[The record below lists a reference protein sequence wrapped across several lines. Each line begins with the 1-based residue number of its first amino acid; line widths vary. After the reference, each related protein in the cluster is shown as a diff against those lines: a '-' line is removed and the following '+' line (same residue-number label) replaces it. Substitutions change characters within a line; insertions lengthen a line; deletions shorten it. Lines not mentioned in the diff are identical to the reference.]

1 MSEMKAPRSRAG
13 WQRRFLV
20 AVVGFLCLAYPV
32 EAAFDQDDWGAR
44 PVGMGGAFT
53 AIADD
58 SNAPLYNP
66 AGIVQVQWN
75 EVSAMYSDLFSGLTL
90 YSGNSTTGNDT
101 TTLSQSYLS
110 YVSKPSRF
118 GSFGISWANFNSTHL
133 YREDTVM
140 LTYAK
145 YLGDFIP
152 VLDNNWSIGVNAKYL
167 RHAFTLDAAT
177 VNDPVFQGGS
187 AASAM
192 TLDAGILWKP
202 EDGEFQGWR
211 VGLTGQNLT
220 NPNVGLQGEDRVPV
234 EGRLGL
240 AYQSKQMPW
249 LVPAL
254 DITTQAGVTQVDGGV
269 ESWLFNDSVGLRAG
283 GNNNE
288 ASAGVS
294 YYQSLS
300 KKTGFR
306 LDYSFTAPFTIE
318 GTTGSHRF
326 QLTVYF

>member
-1 MSEMKAPRSRAG
+1 MHYPR
-13 WQRRFLV
+13 QRRSLV
-20 AVVGFLCLAYPV
+20 LALLLLLLFARTDV
-32 EAAFDQDDWGAR
+32 LFAAFVEEDWGAR

-75 EVSAMYSDLFSGLTL
+75 ELSAMYSQLFTGLTL
-90 YSGNSTTGNDT
+90 YSGNTTTGNDISHLGQT
-101 TTLSQSYLS
+101 YLS
-110 YVSKPSRF
+110 YVSRPTPY
-118 GSFGISWANFNSTHL
+118 GSFGISYANFSATHL
-133 YREDTVM
+133 YREDTVD

-145 YLGDFIP
+145 YLGDFFP
-152 VLDNNWSIGVNAKYL
+152 VLDSAWAFGVNAKYL
-167 RHAFTLDAAT
+167 RHSFTLDAAT

-187 AASAM
+187 SASAM
-192 TLDAGILWKP
+192 TMDAGILWKP
-202 EDGEFQGWR
+202 EEGRLEGWR

-220 NPNVGLQGEDRVPV
+220 SPNIGLQSADRVPA
-234 EGRLGL
+234 EGRLGF
-240 AYQSKQMPW
+240 AYQSKQRPW

-254 DITTQAGVTQVDGGV
+254 DLTTRSGVMGVNGGL
-269 ESWLFNDSVGLRAG
+269 ESWLFHDTLGLRAG

-288 ASAGVS
+288 GSAGIS
-294 YYQSLS
+294 YYQPLS

-306 LDYSFTAPFTIE
+306 LDYSFTAPFSVE
-318 GTTGSHRF
+318 GTTGSHRL